1 MLGLSHVGN
10 KVVGTVELQVPTVC
24 GYLGEGGLI
33 TWARCFLKAGYLTVL
48 VPHVTAGVIF
58 GDTRA
63 LISYRRKEKQ
73 GPIVAGGRLGS
84 VPLWTTQLVCFSPLA
99 QEEQEVMGRPSLS
112 RDDEEGEGRVLTR
125 QGPDLDFCIEDRLGG
140 WGGALNTEKL

>member
-1 MLGLSHVGN
+1 MLHKQLCVGALSCREQGSWYCGVASTHCMWVLGRRGLD
-10 KVVGTVELQVPTVC
+10 
-24 GYLGEGGLI
+24 
-33 TWARCFLKAGYLTVL
+33 KAGYLTVL